1 MAGLF
6 QHVDELLKK
15 KVIDEPPEEFEKG
28 FNTFM
33 INRVLSCDQSLV
45 LVANEANRPGFT
57 KKMTRDLYFHGLPKI
72 NRFIKYSAKKQKAD
86 TEMKYIMDYFGV
98 NMTTAKDMFQLID
111 QEELDRIVEYY
122 EKRGKTKK

>member
-1 MAGLF
+1 MAQLF
-6 QHVDELLKK
+6 SYVDEVLKK

-33 INRVLSCDQSLV
+33 INRVMSCEQSLV

-57 KKMTRDLYFHGLPKI
+57 KRMTRDLYFHGLPKI
-72 NRFIKYSAKKQKAD
+72 NKFIKYSARKAKAD

-98 NMTTAKDMFQLID
+98 NMSTAKDMLQLID

>member
-6 QHVDELLKK
+6 QYVDEILKK

-86 TEMKYIMDYFGV
+86 TEMKYLMDYFGV
-98 NMTTAKDMFQLID
+98 NMSTAKDMLELISHD
-111 QEELDRIVEYY
+111 ELDHIVEYY
-122 EKRGKTKK
+122 EKRGAKKK

>member
-1 MAGLF
+1 MANLF
-6 QHVDELLKK
+6 AYVDEVLKK

-28 FNTFM
+28 FNSFM
-33 INRVLSCDQSLV
+33 INRVLSCEQSLV

-57 KKMTRDLYFHGLPKI
+57 KRMTRDLYFHGLPKI
-72 NRFIKYSAKKQKAD
+72 TKWIKYSAKKQKAD
-86 TEMKYIMDYFGV
+86 IEMKYIMDYFGV
-98 NMTTAKDMFQLID
+98 NMTTAKDMLQLID